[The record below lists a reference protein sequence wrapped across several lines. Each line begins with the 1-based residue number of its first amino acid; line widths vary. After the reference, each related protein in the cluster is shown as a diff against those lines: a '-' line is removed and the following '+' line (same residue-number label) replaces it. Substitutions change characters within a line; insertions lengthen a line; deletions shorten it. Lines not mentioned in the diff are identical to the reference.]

1 METSLSPEALVR
13 LINGEFPQ
21 RQSARPKLAQGTP
34 APTSQSGDRASSGT
48 ERESA
53 DGATGHVDGLWPLGP
68 MEIAQPS
75 NPSLGRRLV
84 SLLSLAAGLAAF
96 VAMASMALYVLV
108 YLLVPPADEKLAAT
122 TAPARNASPT
132 DPAVTPAPGTAMV
145 SATSLERAPE
155 LAATIAMPAPIA
167 PREEPAPTVADAPGA
182 LTPAPAAAIPAPAA
196 PREEPAPTVAD
207 APGVPTPG
215 TAPAAAIPG
224 PAAPP
229 KQAAPIVAVVPDAP
243 RPDTAPTVSRP
254 APAAPPDALRS
265 SAVEVSALLMR
276 GDSLFGAGDVASAR
290 QFYERAS
297 NAGDAQAALKLGAT
311 YDPSFLALARL
322 KAVRGDLAEATRWYR
337 RARDLGNPEAEILL
351 KSMHAN

>member
-34 APTSQSGDRASSGT
+34 APTPQSGDRASSGT

-68 MEIAQPS
+68 MEITQPS

-96 VAMASMALYVLV
+96 VAMTSMALYVLV

-167 PREEPAPTVADAPGA
+167 PREEPA
-182 LTPAPAAAIPAPAA
+182 L
-196 PREEPAPTVAD
+196 TVAD

-254 APAAPPDALRS
+254 APAAPPGALRS

-290 QFYERAS
+290 QFYERAT
-297 NAGDAQAALKLGAT
+297 NAGDAQAALELGAT

-322 KAVRGDLAEATRWYR
+322 KAVRGDLAEATRWHR
-337 RARDLGNPEAEILL
+337 QARDLGNPEAEILL